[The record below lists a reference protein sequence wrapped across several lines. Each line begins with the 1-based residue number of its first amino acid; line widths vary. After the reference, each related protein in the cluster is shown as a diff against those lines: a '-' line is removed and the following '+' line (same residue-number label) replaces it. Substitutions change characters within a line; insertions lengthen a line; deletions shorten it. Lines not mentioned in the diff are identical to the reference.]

1 MLWHEHVRRTAKLL
15 IAGGMHYS
23 GLLGR
28 VRRKYMQDKALILMY
43 HRVFQPGS
51 GVPDY
56 SPNGMA
62 VTPHE
67 FAMQMR
73 FLRRHYD
80 VVSLSRIV
88 AAVRGEQ
95 AFAKN
100 MCAVTFDDGWRDVYE
115 HAFPILR
122 QYEIPAT
129 IYLTTG
135 FIDETAWFWEERCK
149 YLLALLH
156 EKARPHEVPQEH
168 VLAARNQLETFDLA
182 DILSLRPS
190 HLPRYLLDRGR
201 EMKRWDGRRRA
212 DLMAMLES
220 VVRQLAP
227 NASRPFM
234 NWDEVRAMA
243 QAGIEFENHTVSHS
257 ILSELSPSDTERE
270 VRSASARIREALGRT
285 TVHLAYPYGKFND
298 EVRRQVQHCDVRSA
312 TTTKQGL
319 VSRESDPY
327 SLNRVNMC
335 SDIARWEP
343 LFAARVLGI

>member
-1 MLWHEHVRRTAKLL
+1 MLWHEHLRRTAKLL
-15 IAGGMHYS
+15 IVSGLHYS

-28 VRRKYMQDKALILMY
+28 VRRKHMQDKALILMY
-43 HRVFQPGS
+43 HRVFPPGS

-62 VTPHE
+62 VTPDE

-80 VVSLSRIV
+80 VVPLSRIV

-95 AFAKN
+95 DFAKN

-115 HAFPILR
+115 HAFPMLR
-122 QYEIPAT
+122 KYQIPAT

-135 FIDETAWFWEERCK
+135 FVDEAAWFWEERSK
-149 YLLALLH
+149 YLLALMYEH
-156 EKARPHEVPQEH
+156 ARSHGYARER
-168 VLAARNQLETFDLA
+168 VLAACSQLETFGLA
-182 DILSLRPS
+182 EILSLRPS
-190 HLPRYLLDRGR
+190 HLPGYLLDRGR
-201 EMKRWDGRRRA
+201 EMKRWDERRRA

-220 VVRQLAP
+220 VVHQLVPDAP
-227 NASRPFM
+227 RPFM
-234 NWDEVRAMA
+234 NWGEVREMA
-243 QAGIEFENHTVSHS
+243 QAGIEFENHTVTHS
-257 ILSELSPSDTERE
+257 ILSELSPSDAERE
-270 VRSASARIREALGRT
+270 VRSAAARIREALGRAS
-285 TVHLAYPYGKFND
+285 VHLAYPYGKFD
-298 EVRRQVQHCDVRSA
+298 EEVRRQVQHCDVRSA
-312 TTTKQGL
+312 TTTRQGL
-319 VSRESDPY
+319 VSRGSDPY